1 MRCGSAVAAAALA
14 RQGRYQAVRDNL
26 RVKEVRL
33 DPGVDPVPGRRW
45 IVCHNPVEADRDAA
59 RRNQQLAAIATE
71 LERIAAARAADA
83 KRAVAKAAR
92 SGKPATV
99 SDTPH
104 RKAECAL
111 RDHPA
116 LGRWLRQDPRTGRL
130 AIDRAKVAAEARL
143 DGKYLLATSDPDL
156 SAEDVALGYKNLM
169 EAERAFRTMKSTLDL
184 RPVYHRLDARIRA
197 HVLLCWLALLL
208 IRVAE
213 RRTGH
218 TWRHL
223 ARELGRIHQVTLAGR
238 TGRVQQTTRISPDQ
252 AALFTAA
259 EVSLPPKMTDLQ
271 PAE

>member
-1 MRCGSAVAAAALA
+1 VA
-14 RQGRYQAVRDNL
+14 D
-26 RVKEVRL
+26 
-33 DPGVDPVPGRRW
+33 RRW
-45 IVCHNPVEADRDAA
+45 IICHNPIEADRDTA
-59 RRNQQLAAIATE
+59 RRDEQLAAITAE
-71 LERIAAARAADA
+71 LQRIADARAADTR
-83 KRAVAKAAR
+83 KAVAKAAR
-92 SGKPATV
+92 TGKPATM

-116 LGRWLRQDPRTGRL
+116 LGRWVKQHPSTGRL
-130 AIDRAKVAAEARL
+130 SIDRAKVATEAKL
-143 DGKYLLATSDPDL
+143 DGKYLLATSDPTM

-169 EAERAFRTMKSTLDL
+169 EAERAFRTMKTSLDL
-184 RPVYHRLDARIRA
+184 RPVYHRLDQRIHA

-218 TWRHL
+218 TWFHL
-223 ARELGRIHQVTLAGR
+223 ARELGRIHQVTLVGPAGR
-238 TGRVQQTTRISPDQ
+238 AAQTTRITPAQ

-259 EVSLPPKMTDLQ
+259 QVPIPPKVTALH